1 MLVDRHDG
9 VALGTVEGLID
20 GRMGDFVCIIIGIEL
35 GKYVDFAV
43 G

>member
-1 MLVDRHDG
+1 MLVGRHDG
-9 VALGTVEGLID
+9 IALGTIDGLID
-20 GRMGDFVCIIIGIEL
+20 GRMEGFVCIIIGIEL